1 MDTSPYDGAMVDGI
15 SLLQFVL
22 IGLGVLIGGAIQGT
36 VGFGLAMIAAPVV
49 ALVRPEAL
57 PATLLLLAVPL
68 TVGMWLRE
76 RREVDLEG
84 LSWIVGG
91 RVLGTA
97 AGVGLLIAVPKDSLE
112 VLFGSVIVAAAS
124 MAALRPA
131 RELGRRNRF
140 VAGAVSGVMGTT
152 TSIGGPPL
160 AILYRDRPGPEIRST
175 LAVSFVAGLVISIGG
190 LLLARRI
197 AGWQALLAL
206 ELVVPLG
213 IGLLVGSRLSHLA
226 DRAWLRPAV
235 LAFSGVAGAAALAR
249 GLL

>member
-1 MDTSPYDGAMVDGI
+1 MAGDLSLIELIAIGA
-15 SLLQFVL
+15 
-22 IGLGVLIGGAIQGT
+22 GVLVGGAIQGT
-36 VGFGLAMIAAPVV
+36 VGFGLAMIAAPIV

-68 TVGMWLRE
+68 TVGMALRE
-76 RREVDLEG
+76 RSEIDIEG

-97 AGVGLLIAVPKDSLE
+97 AGVGLLVAVPQRSLE
-112 VLFGSVIVAAAS
+112 TLFGAVIVAAAVTAS
-124 MAALRPA
+124 LRPA

-140 VAGAVSGVMGTT
+140 LAGTVSGVMGTT

-160 AILYRDRPGPEIRST
+160 AILYRDRPGAQIRST
-175 LAVSFVAGLVISIGG
+175 LAVSFVAGLAISIGG
-190 LLLARRI
+190 LLLVHRI

-206 ELVVPLG
+206 ELVPPLA
-213 IGLLVGSRLSHLA
+213 IGLLLGSRLSGLA

-235 LAFSGVAGAAALAR
+235 LTFSGVAGAAALLR

>member
-1 MDTSPYDGAMVDGI
+1 MAGDLTLIELV
-15 SLLQFVL
+15 V
-22 IGLGVLIGGAIQGT
+22 IGLGVLVGGAIQGT

-49 ALVRPEAL
+49 ALVEPRAL

-68 TVGMWLRE
+68 TVGMALRE
-76 RREVDLEG
+76 RREVDVEG
-84 LSWIVGG
+84 LAWIVGG
-91 RVLGTA
+91 RILGTA
-97 AGVGLLIAVPKDSLE
+97 AGVGLLVAVPQRSLE
-112 VLFGSVIVAAAS
+112 VLFGTMIVTAAAVS
-124 MAALRPA
+124 AMRPA

-140 VAGAVSGVMGTT
+140 LAGTVSGVMGTT

-160 AILYRDRPGPEIRST
+160 AILYRGRPGAQIRST

-190 LLLARRI
+190 LLLAHRI

-206 ELVVPLG
+206 ELVPPLA
-213 IGLLVGSRLSHLA
+213 IGLFVGSRLSAIA

-235 LAFSGVAGAAALAR
+235 LAFSGVTGAAALLR

>member
-1 MDTSPYDGAMVDGI
+1 MTADL
-15 SLLQFVL
+15 SLWQFVV
-22 IGLGVLIGGAIQGT
+22 IGLGVLVGGAVQGT

-49 ALVRPEAL
+49 ALVEPGAL
-57 PATLLLLAVPL
+57 PATLLLLAVPI
-68 TVGMWLRE
+68 TVGMALRE
-76 RREVDLEG
+76 RREVDVEG

-97 AGVGLLIAVPKDSLE
+97 AGVGLLVAVPQRSLE
-112 VLFGSVIVAAAS
+112 VLFGAVIVAAAITAS
-124 MAALRPA
+124 LRPA

-140 VAGAVSGVMGTT
+140 LAGTVSGVMGTT

-160 AILYRDRPGPEIRST
+160 AILYRDRPGAQIRST

-190 LLLARRI
+190 LLLAHRI

-206 ELVVPLG
+206 ELVPPLG
-213 IGLLVGSRLSHLA
+213 IGLLLGSRLTGLG
-226 DRAWLRPAV
+226 DRTWLRPAV
-235 LAFSGVAGAAALAR
+235 LAFSGVAGAAALLR